1 MKNKYLFIV
10 GLLLIS
16 NTIFGQKINKD
27 FIDGEIYIKVKQKPP
42 TNSTKLVNFSTE
54 LPFLQKYAKEL
65 VLNETKKSFFTKES
79 ENLQKIYRLKVTDPE
94 KIDEI
99 IKQLKNESSI
109 DYVEK
114 VRLRSIISTPNDPNV
129 GSQWSLSKIRAFEA
143 WNINSGLNDVIVAVV
158 DNAIQTNH
166 ADLQA
171 NMLAGKDVSDG
182 DNDPNPPNE
191 TFSHGTHVA
200 GILSAVSNN
209 AIGIAS
215 ASNNRIKILPVK
227 ATPDAG
233 TSNNIYHGYEGITWA
248 ADNGAKIISLS
259 WGGAGYSQAEQDVIN
274 YAASKGILIVAAA
287 GNENTSVE
295 HYPSAYTNVIA
306 VASTETDDKKSSFS
320 NFGTWVD
327 ISAPGRGI
335 LSTIPY
341 DSYASFSGTSM
352 STPLVSSA
360 LGYIWSCYPLLTP
373 TQVEN
378 LLKTTADNID
388 EQNSTQ
394 AGLLGM
400 GRINLF
406 RAIACPNGGVSSATI
421 TANSSTYIC
430 KGESVQ
436 LNANTGIGYSYVWLK
451 DGINQANTSS
461 SLTAIAEGNYKVII
475 SKGECNI
482 ISNAI
487 NVTYNQLITSI
498 PTVTNKEM
506 PYCSKVISGNGL
518 KATAINCNFGG
529 PTIYSYAGPTVGYDG
544 FEKSGENPTVNVGNL
559 GGKVANVKVSITWQK
574 KDSGN
579 ENTCD
584 ISDGGGIPYNEEI
597 SFKLKSPN
605 GTIITL
611 LANSTYAKGTT
622 TSGIVTT
629 IFQDA
634 AATILEN
641 SLPISGTFAPNQPL
655 ATFINEVPIGTWTL
669 LPEDDGFVDPLC
681 VQGFSLTL
689 STDSPNQAS
698 KITWWDS
705 NLSGNLLASGIEY
718 TAISTSN
725 VGTQTFYAQAQ
736 CDGLCPSDRV
746 ATKFITKPVPLVYA
760 YPISLSLINDIHFKN
775 LVNNQNIAFMTT
787 ANNET
792 VIFDA
797 NNKTE
802 SVIIGNTPP
811 LTSPISL
818 CANQTYLL
826 LSIGCSSNII
836 TWNNAQNGQSILVT
850 PTTPISYYAYC
861 HHDWTG
867 CTPINSNTISFES
880 PQSNITINDEISP
893 DSQQT
898 FVGKNITAS
907 NTIQTPAKISYKGF
921 QTVMLKPG
929 FSVSG
934 NSIFSASIVNGC
946 NN

>member
-16 NTIFGQKINKD
+16 NAIFGQKINKD
-27 FIDGEIYIKVKQKPP
+27 FIDGEIYIKVKQKSPS
-42 TNSTKLVNFSTE
+42 NSTKLVNFSTE
-54 LPFLQKYAKEL
+54 LPFLQKYAKEF

-94 KIDEI
+94 KIDEV
-99 IKQLKNESSI
+99 IKQLKNESTI

-129 GSQWSLSKIRAFEA
+129 GSQWSLSKIKAFEA
-143 WNINSGLNDVIVAVV
+143 WDINSGINDVIVAVV

-166 ADLQA
+166 VDLQT
-171 NMLAGKDVSDG
+171 NMLIGKDVSDD
-182 DNDPNPPNE
+182 DNDTNPPNA

-215 ASNNRIKILPVK
+215 ASNNRIKVLPVK

-233 TSNNIYHGYEGITWA
+233 ASNSIYHGYEGIIWA

-274 YAASKGILIVAAA
+274 YAASKGVLVVAAA

-295 HYPSAYTNVIA
+295 FYPSAYTNVIA

-352 STPLVSSA
+352 STPLVAST
-360 LGYIWSCYPLLTP
+360 LGYIWSCYPALTP
-373 TQVEN
+373 AQVEN

-388 EQNSTQ
+388 EQNSSQT
-394 AGLLGM
+394 GLLGV

-406 RAIACPNGGVSSATI
+406 KAIACPNGGLSSANI
-421 TANSSTYIC
+421 TANGSTYIC
-430 KGESVQ
+430 KGESVL
-436 LNANTGIGYSYVWLK
+436 LNANTGTGYSYVWMK
-451 DGINQANTSS
+451 DGINQAITSS
-461 SLTAIAEGNYKVII
+461 SLTAVAEGNYKVVI
-475 SKGECNI
+475 SKDGCSI
-482 ISNAI
+482 ISNTI
-487 NVTYNQLITSI
+487 NVTYNQLITPQPI
-498 PTVTNKEM
+498 VTNKEM
-506 PYCSKVISGNGL
+506 AYCSKVLATDGL
-518 KATAINCNFGG
+518 KATAINCDYGG
-529 PTIYSYAGPTVGYDG
+529 PTTYSYDGPNVGYDG
-544 FEKSGENPTVNVGNL
+544 FDKSGENPTVSVKNL

-574 KDSGN
+574 KDGGN

-597 SFKLKSPN
+597 GFKLKSPN

-611 LANSTYAKGTT
+611 IANSTYAKGTT
-622 TSGIVTT
+622 TSGIITT

-634 AATILEN
+634 ATAIPVN

-655 ATFINEVPIGTWTL
+655 ATFIDEIPIGTWTL
-669 LPEDDGFVDPLC
+669 LPEDDGFIDPLC
-681 VQGFSLTL
+681 VQGFSLTI
-689 STDSPNQAS
+689 STNSPNQAS

-705 NLSGNLLASGIEY
+705 NLSGNLLASGTDY
-718 TAISTSN
+718 TTISTSN
-725 VGTQTFYAQAQ
+725 IGTQTFYTQAQ
-736 CDGLCPSDRV
+736 CEGLCPSDRV
-746 ATKFITKPVPLVYA
+746 AAKFITKPVPLVYA
-760 YPISLSLINDIHFKN
+760 YPISLGLMNDANFKN
-775 LVNNQNIAFMTT
+775 LIKNQNIQFTT
-787 ANNET
+787 NSNNET

-826 LSIGCSSNII
+826 LSIGCSSNVI
-836 TWNNAQNGQSILVT
+836 TWNNTLNGQSILVS
-850 PTTPISYYAYC
+850 PTTPTSYYAYC
-861 HHDWTG
+861 HHDWGG

-880 PQSNITINDEISP
+880 PQSDISINDEINA

-907 NTIQTPAKISYKGF
+907 NTILTPAKISYKGF
-921 QTVMLKPG
+921 QTVVLKPG

-934 NSIFSASIVNGC
+934 NSIFLASIVNGC